1 MMNLEKRSLLVVGA
15 AAALAGAGAM
25 AAARTTSAQDP
36 REQIRQNHFPNVSLL
51 THTGKEVAFYDDVLK
66 NQKVVINFMY
76 TACTD
81 VCSSVTQNIR
91 EAQRL
96 LGDFAND
103 IHFYSISLTPLHDD
117 PQALRNYMNA
127 QKVGKRW
134 TFLTGKEAN
143 IERVRRGLGFVQ
155 QSPKEDANI
164 FNHSGMLR
172 IGNERMGSWAHASAV
187 TSGKAIARMIR
198 FELA

>member
-1 MMNLEKRSLLVVGA
+1 MMNLKKRSLLVGA
-15 AAALAGAGAM
+15 AAALAGVRAM
-25 AAARTTSAQDP
+25 AAARTVSVQEP
-36 REQIRQNHFPNVSLL
+36 REQIRQTHFPNVALL

-96 LGDFAND
+96 LGEFAND

-117 PQALRNYMNA
+117 PQALRNYMSA
-127 QKVGKRW
+127 QKVGRGW
-134 TFLTGKEAN
+134 TFLTGKEEN

-155 QSPKEDANI
+155 QSSKEDANI

-198 FELA
+198 FELV